1 MIRFMNK
8 LQRLRKWRWCRIRP
22 SLRSAIQMIRNNDS
36 DNDNDND
43 NNDNDAKEEEESQ
56 VENTQPSAITTATT
70 ASSSSVPQVTTVPII
85 PIQQSPVVVERKRP
99 TTTTTATSTKEG
111 EDMLSQLLAKSRQGK
126 SIGSE
131 GVWDT
136 VPTAM
141 VNKMQE
147 LATYQRR
154 SEQLERREKRVSDWD
169 ASLDAGRRKKV
180 KGDYKL
186 PVAIDGDNKE
196 NPFQAFASN
205 NNTTN
210 NRNNSNNNKH
220 DNHRNNNNNKHDN
233 NNDKHHNKHNNNKN
247 HGNHNGRRK

>member
-1 MIRFMNK
+1 MNK

-36 DNDNDND
+36 DNDTD
-43 NNDNDAKEEEESQ
+43 NNDNDAKEEE
-56 VENTQPSAITTATT
+56 NTLSAPITTIT
-70 ASSSSVPQVTTVPII
+70 VPQVTAVPVPIIPII

-205 NNTTN
+205 NNTTT
-210 NRNNSNNNKH
+210 NRNNSNNNKQYNDHSNSNNKH

-247 HGNHNGRRK
+247 HGNNNGRKK